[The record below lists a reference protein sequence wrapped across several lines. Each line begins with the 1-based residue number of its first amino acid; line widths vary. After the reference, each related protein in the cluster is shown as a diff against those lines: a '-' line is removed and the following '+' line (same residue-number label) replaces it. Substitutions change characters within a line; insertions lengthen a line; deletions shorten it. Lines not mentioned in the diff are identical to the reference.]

1 MTLRLKIIAL
11 FTVLII
17 LSCSKEITL
26 NTQKSILRISPATN
40 LQSKALIDDGN
51 ISLQHIGIQITNS
64 DGSQLYSN
72 NNEYNNLRLLRP
84 EVTGPWIFDDGNN
97 NTTDVLLTGD
107 NAKIFAYYPFSPT
120 LFSGT
125 GESASLKLDIPRQ
138 HTSGYIS
145 DYLWSSQ
152 STTIPSGTNQ
162 INAGNSVVQIK
173 LNHSLAL
180 VAFVIYKDE
189 YAGSGNISKMDL
201 KCASG
206 NIFKVNKEISNDLK
220 MNLSDGTISG
230 GDLVSQITIT
240 DINKTLLNSDP
251 GENPD
256 TLLKYSNIKFL
267 LAPVTFP
274 SKGDIQFSIEIDG
287 ITYNAAFSGADPLQM
302 IEGNVYAF
310 KAKLSPRMLTI
321 TGVQE
326 WTRVDYEGSSGYDDL
341 WYGMEPV
348 QIGSLLW
355 APVNAGYDQAH
366 PYGLLYQWHRKYG
379 QSFDGETPTVLTIAG
394 PTDLLS
400 ASSIFNKNIFYT
412 ISESPH
418 DFINAPQSSW
428 SMSLDYNPCPV
439 GWRVPTTADF
449 QSLIAS
455 GMTYTD
461 FGLNNIK
468 GCWFGGNHNTNLVGS
483 VFLPLAGYRN
493 DSGGVSGR
501 FVSPRGMYWAEDV
514 TGSDADMLWFS
525 NISTSLISAAKS
537 RGQSIRCVKSL

>member
-1 MTLRLKIIAL
+1 MTIRLKIIAL
-11 FTVLII
+11 LTVLII
-17 LSCSKEITL
+17 LSCSKENSL

-40 LQSKALIDDGN
+40 LQTKALIDDDN
-51 ISLQHIGIQITNS
+51 ISSQQIGIQITNS

-84 EVTGPWIFDDGNN
+84 EITGPWIFDDGNN
-97 NTTDVLLTGD
+97 NTTDVLLSGD
-107 NAKIFAYYPFSPT
+107 NAKIFAYYPYSPT
-120 LFSGT
+120 LLSGT
-125 GESASLKLDIPRQ
+125 GEAASLKLDIPRQ
-138 HTSGYIS
+138 QTSGYVS

-152 STTIPSGTNQ
+152 STTIPSGANP

-189 YAGSGNISKMDL
+189 YNGAGNISKMDF

-206 NIFKVNKEISNDLK
+206 NLFKVNKEISNDLK

-256 TLLKYSNIKFL
+256 TLFKYSNIQFL

-274 SKGDIQFSIEIDG
+274 GKGDIQFSIEIDG

-302 IEGNVYAF
+302 REGNVYAF
-310 KAKLSPRMLTI
+310 KAKLSPKMLTI

-355 APVNAGYDQAH
+355 APVNAGYDLAH
-366 PYGLLYQWHRKYG
+366 PYGLLWHRKYG
-379 QSFDGETPTVLTIAG
+379 QTYNEAPLPTTIYQKVSLDDGNNIA
-394 PTDLLS
+394 
-400 ASSIFNKNIFYT
+400 NKNNFYN
-412 ISESPH
+412 P
-418 DFINAPQSSW
+418 NANPYDWMLIQADSWDMSSQ
-428 SMSLDYNPCPV
+428 YNPCPE
-439 GWRVPTTADF
+439 GWRVPTRLEF
-449 QSLIAS
+449 QSLAS
-455 GMTYTD
+455 MGYKHTTN
-461 FGLNNIK
+461 GIGGIPGIWL
-468 GCWFGGNHNTNLVGS
+468 GGNYDTDLIGS
-483 VFLPLAGYRN
+483 VFFPY
-493 DSGGVSGR
+493 SGR
-501 FVSPRGMYWAEDV
+501 KDPISNTSVSRDAWGYYWSTYINNSE
-514 TGSDADMLWFS
+514 TSIMLMVS
-525 NISTSLISAAKS
+525 KDGANIGAYMRAYGNSV
-537 RGQSIRCVKSL
+537 RCVKDL